1 MNEKKIII
9 KEYKIFRGK
18 LYGLKQSTAL
28 LLLANSYGVNSELK
42 VVLNMLLELFEIN
55 DKVETE
61 KEFSKYILNMI
72 NYIQR
77 DLKIPILCDGK
88 VIYDK
93 KVLNENKIL
102 LALPYSSLKALEL
115 SFNFIIQAINY
126 LLEVFEDNKKFLE
139 RYEILRTNYRDL
151 KNKLMPFAL
160 DGINSIRLLSASYK
174 NDIEFKHLVGTT
186 YSYGLGKNSCWMDST
201 FTNKTS
207 CLGVVISKDK
217 TFTNKVLK
225 DAGFPVPKQFTV
237 NSQNEVFQLLKSELK
252 YPIVIKPTNQD
263 GGLGVF
269 AGLKDKENIKKAFI
283 EASKYSKTIIVE
295 EHIDGLDYRMTV
307 FKGKLIKANLRMPG
321 GVTGD
326 GKHTILELIELA
338 QEHPQIKRRSKEKKG
353 KILSLD
359 EEAISLLK
367 ESNLDENRVLEKDK
381 FVQLRRKSNAYTGG
395 LTTLIEHKDIH
406 PDNIDLVERIAKTLD
421 LDIVG
426 IDLLIP
432 DISSSWISSKA
443 AICEVNAQPQVG
455 NSDTPEIYEDI
466 LKQLVIKNGKIKIA
480 YYLSDEKGDIKNID
494 KLFKLE
500 NGIGISS
507 YLGNFIGKRQLT
519 LPNND
524 FYSYSSSMVHDKNID
539 KALVCTSMKEL
550 IQTGFPHNSCDLLII
565 DNIDMKLY
573 KDDFIKDALFSHV
586 KLFLVNA
593 DDIDVLNLT
602 KDISVDRKIF
612 FSKNRNSKEILEH
625 IGKEGKSFYLVKEDS
640 NLYLENEKKELI
652 EEFNKDQE
660 INKFSLIY
668 YSTKYI
674 FENSLKMEIYGK

>member
-1 MNEKKIII
+1 MNKKKIII
-9 KEYKIFRGK
+9 KEYKVFRGK

-28 LLLANSYGVNSELK
+28 LLLSNSYGTNSELK

-55 DKVETE
+55 DKIETK

-77 DLKIPILCDGK
+77 DLKIPILCAGN
-88 VIYDK
+88 VVYDK

-126 LLEVFEDNKKFLE
+126 LLEVSEDKKTFIQ
-139 RYEILRTNYRDL
+139 RYEILKTNYCDL

-160 DGINSIRLLSASYK
+160 DGINAIRLLSAAYK
-174 NDIEFKHLVGTT
+174 NNIEFKHLVGTT

-237 NSQNEVFQLLKSELK
+237 NSQNEVFKLLKSELN

-269 AGLKDKENIKKAFI
+269 AGLKDKENIKKAFN
-283 EASKYSKTIIVE
+283 EASRYSKSIIVE
-295 EHIDGLDYRMTV
+295 ENIDGLDYRMTV
-307 FKGKLIKANLRMPG
+307 FKGKLIKTILRMPG
-321 GVTGD
+321 GVIGD
-326 GKHTILELIELA
+326 GKHNILELIELA
-338 QEHPQIKRRSKEKKG
+338 QKHPQIKRRSKEKKE

-367 ESNLDENRVLEKDK
+367 ECNLDENKVLEKDR

-466 LKQLVIKNGKIKIA
+466 LKQLVTNNGEIEIL
-480 YYLSDEKGDIKNID
+480 YYISDSKDDIKGID
-494 KLFKLE
+494 KLFKSKDS
-500 NGIGISS
+500 IGISS
-507 YLGNFIGKRQLT
+507 RLGNFLGQRQLA

-524 FYSYSSSMVHDKNID
+524 FYSHSSSIIHDKSID
-539 KALVCTSMKEL
+539 KALVCASMKDL
-550 IQTGFPHNSCDLLII
+550 VQTGFPHNSCDLVII

-573 KDDFIKDALFSHV
+573 KEEFIKDALFPHV
-586 KLFLVNA
+586 KIFLVNA
-593 DDIDVLNLT
+593 DNKDALNLT
-602 KDISVDRKIF
+602 KDIAMDKKIL
-612 FSKNRNSKEILEH
+612 FSTNQNSK
-625 IGKEGKSFYLVKEDS
+625 
-640 NLYLENEKKELI
+640 LYFEKKLI
-652 EEFNKDQE
+652 KEFKKNQMDSKSD
-660 INKFSLIY
+660 LIY
-668 YSTKYI
+668 YSIKYI
-674 FENSLKMEIYGK
+674 FKNILKNGEL